1 MPTPSQLE
9 RCHIIYWFVALS
21 PTGYTQK
28 ATYDI
33 IRIMSDKDEKILK
46 ALENLQ
52 TYVTALQADVTTIK
66 NVQQKQGAQLVT
78 LQADV
83 KSLHGKVDTVE
94 FKVEAIHAYQ
104 AQ

>member
-1 MPTPSQLE
+1 
-9 RCHIIYWFVALS
+9 
-21 PTGYTQK
+21 
-28 ATYDI
+28 
-33 IRIMSDKDEKILK
+33 MSDKDEKILK